1 MVDVQVNRAMTA
13 SLLRASTGKWS
24 DADSANHLND
34 LDKLEHHSFHDDSS
48 HIDSKASNQEE
59 TDFLSA
65 STVQDSEL

>member
-1 MVDVQVNRAMTA
+1 MTA
-13 SLLRASTGKWS
+13 SLHRASTGRWS
-24 DADSANHLND
+24 DADSENHLND

-48 HIDSKASNQEE
+48 HIDSKTSKEE